1 MVERR
6 RFFRVVFSTPA
17 ELAQG
22 EQIWHTRLLD
32 LSLQGALVEQP
43 LDWPEQNPGR
53 YELSFSLAD
62 SDIRISMEVELTHK
76 AQNRWGFYWHH
87 IDIDSVSHL
96 KRLIELNVGNA
107 DMLQRELVHLLEDHL
122 EHEQQDSHEE

>member
-43 LDWPEQNPGR
+43 LDWPEQNAGC

-62 SDIRISMEVELTHK
+62 SDIRISMEVEPTHK
-76 AQNRWGFYWHH
+76 AQNRLGFYCHH

-122 EHEQQDSHEE
+122 EHEQQDSDEE

>member
-43 LDWPEQNPGR
+43 LDWPEHSNGR

-76 AQNRWGFYWHH
+76 AKERLGFYCHH

-107 DMLQRELVHLLEDHL
+107 DMLQRELANLLEDHL
-122 EHEQQDSHEE
+122 EHELQENDEE

>member
-6 RFFRVVFSTPA
+6 RFFRVVFSTPV
-17 ELAQG
+17 ELTQG

-43 LDWPEQNPGR
+43 LGWPEQCPGR
-53 YELSFSLAD
+53 YDLSFTLAG

-76 AQNRWGFYWHH
+76 AAGRLGFYCHH
-87 IDIDSVSHL
+87 IDIDSVTHL

-107 DMLQRELVHLLEDHL
+107 DMLQRELAHLLEEHP
-122 EHEQQDSHEE
+122 EHEQGHYQE